1 MIGQPSSPGMCVSS
15 LRLGAVNGSA
25 GATFCIDMTI
35 APVDRPNR
43 RANTDDYDPRQLTG
57 VSIAQAGM
65 SFL

>member
-1 MIGQPSSPGMCVSS
+1 
-15 LRLGAVNGSA
+15 
-25 GATFCIDMTI
+25 MTI